1 MLMLHLVPQ
10 ELKWNGYL
18 LSGVAR
24 VYYLFTTFDGSL
36 IQINASLCKVSS
48 KKKMP
53 IFLVNTGY
61 IDIYKLMKR

>member
-1 MLMLHLVPQ
+1 MVHLVLQ
-10 ELKWNGYL
+10 ELKLSGYL
-18 LSGVAR
+18 RRDMAR
-24 VYYLFTTFDGSL
+24 VYYLFTTFAGIL
-36 IQINASLCKVSS
+36 IRINASLCKVSS

>member
-1 MLMLHLVPQ
+1 MVHLVLQ
-10 ELKWNGYL
+10 ELKLSGYL
-18 LSGVAR
+18 RR
-24 VYYLFTTFDGSL
+24 VYYLFTTFAGIL
-36 IQINASLCKVSS
+36 IRINASLCKVSS